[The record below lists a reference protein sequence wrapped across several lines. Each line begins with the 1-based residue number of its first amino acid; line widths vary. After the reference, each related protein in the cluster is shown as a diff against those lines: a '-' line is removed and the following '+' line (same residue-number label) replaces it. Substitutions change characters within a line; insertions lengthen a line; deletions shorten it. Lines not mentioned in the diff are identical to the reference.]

1 MKKPQPSPFRTSQA
15 VQPPDQ
21 IQERI
26 RQRAHDIYEARR
38 REDGHDL
45 DDWLIAESE
54 VTRNLADQRL
64 ADEKDRFEATAGSR
78 ILERM
83 P

>member
-1 MKKPQPSPFRTSQA
+1 MKKPQSVPFGTSQA

-26 RQRAHDIYEARR
+26 RQRAHEIYEARG
-38 REDGHDL
+38 REHGHDM

-54 VTRNLADQRL
+54 VTQNFQTIRKISVNN
-64 ADEKDRFEATAGSR
+64 
-78 ILERM
+78 
-83 P
+83 

>member
-1 MKKPQPSPFRTSQA
+1 MIRNSSTTVAAPRRNVTMEKPQPSPFRTSQA

-21 IQERI
+21 IQQQI
-26 RQRAHDIYEARR
+26 RQRAHELYEARG

-54 VTRNLADQRL
+54 GTRNFAAQR
-64 ADEKDRFEATAGSR
+64 
-78 ILERM
+78 
-83 P
+83 

>member
-1 MKKPQPSPFRTSQA
+1 MKKAQHSPLRTSQV

-26 RQRAHDIYEARR
+26 RQRAHEIYEARG
-38 REDGHDL
+38 REDGQDL

-54 VTRNLADQRL
+54 VTRNFA
-64 ADEKDRFEATAGSR
+64 
-78 ILERM
+78 ER
-83 P
+83 

>member
-1 MKKPQPSPFRTSQA
+1 MKKPQPSPFGTSQA

-26 RQRAHDIYEARR
+26 RQRAHEIYEARGR
-38 REDGHDL
+38 QDGHEL

-54 VTRNLADQRL
+54 VTRNFAAQR
-64 ADEKDRFEATAGSR
+64 
-78 ILERM
+78 
-83 P
+83 

>member
-21 IQERI
+21 IQEWI
-26 RQRAHDIYEARR
+26 RQRAHEIYEARGR
-38 REDGHDL
+38 QDGHDL

-54 VTRNLADQRL
+54 VTRNLTAQR
-64 ADEKDRFEATAGSR
+64 
-78 ILERM
+78 
-83 P
+83 

>member
-1 MKKPQPSPFRTSQA
+1 MKKPQLNPFGTSQA
-15 VQPPDQ
+15 VRPPDQ

-26 RQRAHDIYEARR
+26 RQRAHEIHEARG

-54 VTRNLADQRL
+54 VTRGL
-64 ADEKDRFEATAGSR
+64 TA
-78 ILERM
+78 ER
-83 P
+83 

>member
-1 MKKPQPSPFRTSQA
+1 MKKPQRSPFVLSQA

-21 IQERI
+21 IQESI
-26 RQRAHDIYEARR
+26 RKRAHEIYEARG

-54 VTRNLADQRL
+54 VTRNLTTQD
-64 ADEKDRFEATAGSR
+64 
-78 ILERM
+78 
-83 P
+83 